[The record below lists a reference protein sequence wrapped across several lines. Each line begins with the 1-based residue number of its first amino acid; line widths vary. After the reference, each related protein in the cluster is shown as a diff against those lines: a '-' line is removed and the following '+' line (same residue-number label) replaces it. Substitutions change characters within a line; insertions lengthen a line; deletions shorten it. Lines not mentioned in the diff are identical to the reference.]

1 MRLRNDV
8 SALLTILAL
17 GTPGIATRAWAAW
30 PHDPNN
36 GNLPLC
42 TAAGGQASPQL
53 VTDGAGAA
61 IVTWYDYRSGVP
73 HIYAQRVNAAGV
85 PQWTADGVPLC
96 TAPIGQTSPMI
107 ISDGAGGAIVTWVDS
122 RGGTTTDI
130 YAQRVSPTG
139 APKWTTDGIALC
151 TAANYQLSPT
161 IASDGAGGAIVTW
174 YDLRSG
180 DYHIYA
186 QRVSVSGVPQWTPDG
201 VALCTAVGGQ
211 TYPTIATDGA
221 GGAIVTWSDNRSGP
235 NTDIY
240 AQRVNAAGAPQW
252 TPNGVV
258 VCLEANIQEH
268 PAIVSDG
275 GGGAIITW
283 EDDRSGISSDIYAQR
298 VNAAGAVLWY
308 PAGVALCTEA
318 DNQRAPQLDSDGA
331 GGAIVVWTDDRIGLD
346 IHAQRVNAQGRPQWT
361 LDGVALSTA
370 TGGQSGPTI
379 AADGAGGAI
388 VTWTD
393 ARNSPGG
400 PPIGDVYAQRVS
412 AAGAVQWQ
420 WDGVAVC
427 TALGDQQV
435 PSVIS
440 DGAGGAIVV
449 WQDPRGPTTDI
460 YAQRIE
466 RFGKLGSPE
475 PTIASVRD
483 VPNDQGGKV
492 KVSWFASYLDA
503 DPGYEIT
510 NYTIWRSAPPNV
522 ALAALRAGARMVHP
536 DEPLPPGG
544 GRVFTRSVEDTQ
556 VIFWELVGS
565 QVADGDAG
573 YSLVTATTSDSLAAG
588 NPRTLFRVQARDVN
602 DYAFWNSAPDSGYS
616 VDNLPPGAPSPFA
629 AGYAAGA
636 THLHWGENHEPDL
649 AGYRLYRGSSA
660 GFVPGP
666 SNLVVAQ
673 ADTGYADPGAAGS
686 YYKLSAV
693 DVHGNESPFALV
705 TPGGTTAVG
714 DVPPRQLALALGS
727 ADPGR
732 GGASLRYS
740 VPQAADVRLEVYDL
754 AGRTVRLLARGRE
767 DAGDYGVRWD
777 GRNDTGQPVSGGMY
791 IVRLE
796 AAGHA
801 LVKRLVE
808 LP

>member
-1 MRLRNDV
+1 
-8 SALLTILAL
+8 
-17 GTPGIATRAWAAW
+17 
-30 PHDPNN
+30 
-36 GNLPLC
+36 
-42 TAAGGQASPQL
+42 
-53 VTDGAGAA
+53 
-61 IVTWYDYRSGVP
+61 
-73 HIYAQRVNAAGV
+73 
-85 PQWTADGVPLC
+85 
-96 TAPIGQTSPMI
+96 
-107 ISDGAGGAIVTWVDS
+107 
-122 RGGTTTDI
+122 
-130 YAQRVSPTG
+130 
-139 APKWTTDGIALC
+139 
-151 TAANYQLSPT
+151 
-161 IASDGAGGAIVTW
+161 
-174 YDLRSG
+174 
-180 DYHIYA
+180 
-186 QRVSVSGVPQWTPDG
+186 
-201 VALCTAVGGQ
+201 
-211 TYPTIATDGA
+211 
-221 GGAIVTWSDNRSGP
+221 
-235 NTDIY
+235 
-240 AQRVNAAGAPQW
+240 
-252 TPNGVV
+252 
-258 VCLEANIQEH
+258 
-268 PAIVSDG
+268 
-275 GGGAIITW
+275 
-283 EDDRSGISSDIYAQR
+283 
-298 VNAAGAVLWY
+298 
-308 PAGVALCTEA
+308 
-318 DNQRAPQLDSDGA
+318 
-331 GGAIVVWTDDRIGLD
+331 
-346 IHAQRVNAQGRPQWT
+346 
-361 LDGVALSTA
+361 
-370 TGGQSGPTI
+370 
-379 AADGAGGAI
+379 
-388 VTWTD
+388 
-393 ARNSPGG
+393 
-400 PPIGDVYAQRVS
+400 
-412 AAGAVQWQ
+412 
-420 WDGVAVC
+420 
-427 TALGDQQV
+427 
-435 PSVIS
+435 
-440 DGAGGAIVV
+440 
-449 WQDPRGPTTDI
+449 
-460 YAQRIE
+460 
-466 RFGKLGSPE
+466 
-475 PTIASVRD
+475 
-483 VPNDQGGKV
+483 
-492 KVSWFASYLDA
+492 
-503 DPGYEIT
+503 
-510 NYTIWRSAPPNV
+510 
-522 ALAALRAGARMVHP
+522 MVHP

-629 AGYAAGA
+629 AAYAAGA

-777 GRNDTGQPVSGGMY
+777 GRNDTGQPVSGGMC